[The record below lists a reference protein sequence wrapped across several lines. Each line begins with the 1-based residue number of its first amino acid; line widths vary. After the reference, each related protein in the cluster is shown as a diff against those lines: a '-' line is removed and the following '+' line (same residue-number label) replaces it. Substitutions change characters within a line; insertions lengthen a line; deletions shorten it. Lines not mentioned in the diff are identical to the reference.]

1 MIKSFIISFLFLCFI
16 ILVCQENNTTME
28 VVTSINDYNFDEML
42 VLLWSHNYD
51 VTRNGTVFMDDG
63 SIWHIKSDENLY
75 IL

>member
-1 MIKSFIISFLFLCFI
+1 
-16 ILVCQENNTTME
+16 ME